1 MKFSLIPILLVFFV
15 NAGAQDR
22 RNNSFGILASV
33 GGKSSFGF
41 FIGAGGGGVIQEV
54 SEGGGSMDLKTGISV
69 ELSYYRS
76 IATKVSFE
84 TGLVLYSN
92 KLILIP
98 PFIQTLTLKSSL
110 KICGSSIYQSLCAW
124 MFQRYFFYKVVY

>member
-15 NAGAQDR
+15 NAEAQDSR
-22 RNNSFGILASV
+22 
-33 GGKSSFGF
+33 KSSFGF